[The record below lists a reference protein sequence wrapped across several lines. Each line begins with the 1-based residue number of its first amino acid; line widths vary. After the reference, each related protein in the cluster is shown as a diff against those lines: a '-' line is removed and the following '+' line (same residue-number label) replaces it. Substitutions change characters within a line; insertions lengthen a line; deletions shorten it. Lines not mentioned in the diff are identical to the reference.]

1 MPSAGSTK
9 AERIQQSHVLRAKA
23 PIAARFE
30 DCSQTSVQLTYA
42 LQANRQGSDE
52 LLALAQRCTDRLG
65 FWGDDSGASS
75 RVLDYAL
82 VCSPT
87 LMRQTDALL
96 VDLSSTLEK
105 GRFGRFSE
113 PIMCVA
119 EEEQ

>member
-1 MPSAGSTK
+1 MPSASSTK

-30 DCSQTSVQLTYA
+30 DCSQASIQLTDA
-42 LQANRQGSDE
+42 LQANRQGADE
-52 LLALAQRCTDRLG
+52 LRTLAQRCKDRLG

-82 VCSPT
+82 ACSPT
-87 LMRQTDALL
+87 LMRQTDVLL

-105 GRFGRFSE
+105 GRPGRLPRLVLE
-113 PIMCVA
+113 LC
-119 EEEQ
+119 